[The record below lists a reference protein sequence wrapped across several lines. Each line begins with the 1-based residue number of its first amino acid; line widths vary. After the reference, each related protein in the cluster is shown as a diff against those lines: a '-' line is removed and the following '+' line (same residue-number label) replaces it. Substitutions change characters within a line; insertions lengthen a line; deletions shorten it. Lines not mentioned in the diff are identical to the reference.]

1 VTVILFCWAVA
12 GEEKKPAWPHDAGLS
27 LHDLFGDRRL
37 VRRPPMDLDRS
48 DGEDDD
54 DDDTQAAKGVRAA
67 PMQPKTRNDRC
78 M

>member
-1 VTVILFCWAVA
+1 VYVRDAP
-12 GEEKKPAWPHDAGLS
+12 PARGHVRRAAMLLRRPV
-27 LHDLFGDRRL
+27 DLFGDRRL
-37 VRRPPMDLDRS
+37 VRRPSMDLDRS
-48 DGEDDD
+48 DGED